1 MSYVNWKIIILL
13 DKQEDSFFS
22 RSEDQALMS
31 HALTSVRYSLD
42 NVHLQID
49 KEQFLLFQIRDFYH
63 N

>member
-1 MSYVNWKIIILL
+1 
-13 DKQEDSFFS
+13 
-22 RSEDQALMS
+22 MS